1 MLAAE
6 GRLDYLTRQL
16 KFLKKRGVEILCLG
30 LKSIDKLEEAEARE
44 VVEREKQASAARPP
58 TPPSTSDSSEFP
70 LIDEPLPNFG
80 NSF

>member
-6 GRLDYLTRQL
+6 GRLDRLTRQR
-16 KFLKKRGVEILCLG
+16 KFLKKRGVEILCRG

-70 LIDEPLPNFG
+70 LVDEPLLDFG

>member
-1 MLAAE
+1 ML
-6 GRLDYLTRQL
+6 RR
-16 KFLKKRGVEILCLG
+16 R

-58 TPPSTSDSSEFP
+58 TLLSASDSTEFP
-70 LIDEPLPNFG
+70 LIDEPLPDFR

>member
-1 MLAAE
+1 MATAA
-6 GRLDYLTRQL
+6 GRLDRLTRQR
-16 KFLKKRGVEILCLG
+16 KFLKKRGAEMLRRG

-58 TPPSTSDSSEFP
+58 TLLSAGDSTEFP
-70 LIDEPLPNFG
+70 LIDEPLPDFR